1 MDPLVDQKYYSY
13 TYYGEEISNDVDWNR
28 YYARAF
34 DIINEYCDY
43 YFDRH
48 SIDDLPLAEDVTHVK
63 KAICAQIEYFIEL
76 GGTNELTDRNQSTS
90 SVTVGK
96 FTMGRSGVTPK
107 TGITSVTSQVA
118 LRYLRPTGLL
128 YRGLHREH

>member
-1 MDPLVDQKYYSY
+1 MDPLVDQTYYKNS
-13 TYYGEEISNDVDWNR
+13 YYGEVVDIGDWDR
-28 YYARAF
+28 YYGRAF

-48 SIDDLPLAEDVTHVK
+48 KITDLPLAEDVVHIK
-63 KAICAQIEYFIEL
+63 KAICAQIEYFVEL
-76 GGTNELTDRNQSTS
+76 GGTTELTDRNQSAS

-96 FTMGRSGVTPK
+96 FSMGRSGITSK
-107 TGITSVTSQVA
+107 TGMTSVTSQVA